1 MDKVCKKVLS
11 VVLAGAILS
20 GLSPAA
26 AREAGEEAGEEFSLE
41 EYVVTASRMPVKLS
55 ETAAS
60 VTVVTADEIKQGNYT
75 RVTEILEQTNVSVDD
90 VGAGAAGVSAV
101 AINGDDRVL
110 ILVDGRKINREY
122 FIGMGKTRVN
132 LNQLPSVKNIERI
145 EIVRGPSSSIYG
157 SDAAGGVI
165 NIITRKAAEA
175 GASISLQGGS
185 WGHRTYTMTAEGQ
198 ENGIGYLITA
208 ERRHQDNFE
217 FKNWKTGKVVDM
229 PNSYFDQDA
238 LTMRFDRE
246 LGNGRSLRFSYE
258 HLDGKAGYGLAAP
271 GYAQHHPTAYEK
283 TLENNADLSYYW
295 GRDSE
300 NMVKVYHNAANY
312 DIHKGSDTNQP
323 DKFLTSRTT
332 GAEWQQKWQ
341 AGDSYTLLG
350 GLEWR
355 KVTVDAPLTEEIN
368 DKDLSNRAVFMENR
382 WRLPSNWTLTAG
394 TRYDDHNVFGGKST
408 SRVSANRELN
418 ANTNMYVS
426 WGQVFKAPNAEELYG
441 QSQAIGNSELRPET
455 GDTITLGLNTKLPDD
470 SLVKFSVFKS
480 RIKNAISFYPTDASM
495 MYWKFANLNEQ
506 KRQGLDVSLT
516 KKLSP
521 FWSVAAGYS
530 YVQIE
535 NKAQGTDFYLADVN
549 NTQPNGYRLSVRY
562 NRDKWD
568 TGLAL
573 RGAAGRNLA
582 AYTAS
587 SYWVLDLS
595 ASYQAREDLR
605 VYAKAYNLTN
615 RTYELRG
622 YEGTPGIYPMAA
634 RHIYFGV
641 EQRL

>member
-1 MDKVCKKVLS
+1 MDKVYKNLLRI
-11 VVLAGAILS
+11 VLAGAILS
-20 GLSPAA
+20 NLSAA
-26 AREAGEEAGEEFSLE
+26 AAEETEEEFSLD
-41 EYVVTASRMPVKLS
+41 EYVVTASRVPVKLS

-60 VTVVTADEIKQGNYT
+60 VTVVTAEEIKKGNYG

-101 AINGDDRVL
+101 TINGDDRVL
-110 ILVDGRKINREY
+110 VLVDGRKINREY

-175 GASISLQGGS
+175 GTSISLQGGS
-185 WGHRTYTMTAEGQ
+185 WGHRTYTMTTEGQ
-198 ENGIGYLITA
+198 DNGFGYRITA
-208 ERRHQDNFE
+208 ERRRQDNFE
-217 FKNWKTGKVVDM
+217 YKDWKTGDVVTM

-238 LTMRFDRE
+238 LTMRLDQE
-246 LGNGRSLRFSYE
+246 LGDGRSLTFYWE
-258 HLDGKAGYGLAAP
+258 HLDGKAGYGLGAP
-271 GYAQHHPTAYEK
+271 GYAIHHPTAYEK
-283 TLENNADLSYYW
+283 TLENNVDLTYHW
-295 GRDSE
+295 GQDSE
-300 NMVKVYHNAANY
+300 NMVKIYRNAANY

-341 AGDSYTLLG
+341 FSGSYALLSG
-350 GLEWR
+350 VEWR
-355 KVTVDAPLTEEIN
+355 KVTVDAPTDGIYSR
-368 DKDLSNRAVFMENR
+368 DLSNRAAFIENR
-382 WRLPSNWTLTAG
+382 WHLPNAWTLTAG

-418 ANTNMYVS
+418 ANTNVYIS
-426 WGQVFKAPNAEELYG
+426 WGQVFKAPNADELYG
-441 QSQAIGNSELRPET
+441 QSQAIGNPDLRPEK

-470 SLVKFSVFKS
+470 SLLKFSVFKS
-480 RIKNAISFYPTDASM
+480 RIKDAISYYPIDDTY
-495 MYWKFANLNEQ
+495 MYWKFANLQEQ
-506 KRQGLDVSLT
+506 KRQGMDVSLS

-521 FWSVAAGYS
+521 FWNITAGYA
-530 YVQIE
+530 YVQMK
-535 NKAQGTDFYLADVN
+535 NKNQGDADYQLAAN
-549 NTQPNGYRLSVRY
+549 NTQPNGYRLSVQYDRE
-562 NRDKWD
+562 KWNA
-568 TGLAL
+568 GLAL
-573 RGAAGRNLA
+573 RGATGRSLS

-595 ASYQAREDLR
+595 ANYQVQEDLR
-605 VYAKAYNLTN
+605 IYAKAYNLTN
-615 RTYELRG
+615 RAYELRG
-622 YEGTPGIYPMAA
+622 EAGTRGVFPMAA